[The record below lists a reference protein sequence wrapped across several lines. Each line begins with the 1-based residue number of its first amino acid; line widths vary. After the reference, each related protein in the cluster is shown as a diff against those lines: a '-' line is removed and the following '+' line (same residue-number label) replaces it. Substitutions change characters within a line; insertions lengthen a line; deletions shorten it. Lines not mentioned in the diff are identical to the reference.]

1 MEIVEYEG
9 MKPFSNDLRQRII
22 EAIQE
27 NNQSQSKIAKRFS
40 VSLKFVEKLWKRF
53 RETGSYEALPHG
65 GGRKRLLKDDEQL
78 IRQKVADKPD
88 ITLSEL
94 AEYVA
99 EQTGKDVVS
108 DPVMCVELQRLN
120 LPRKKSRFIHRKEI
134 PNE

>member
-1 MEIVEYEG
+1 
-9 MKPFSNDLRQRII
+9 MKAYSNDLRRRVI

-27 NNQSQSKIAKRFS
+27 NEETQAEIAERFS
-40 VSLKFVEKLWKRF
+40 VSDSFVENVWKRF
-53 RETGSYEALPHG
+53 RETGSYQALPHG
-65 GGRKRLLKDDEQL
+65 GGRKRLLADDEHL
-78 IRQKVADKPD
+78 IRAKVAAEPD

-99 EQTGKDVVS
+99 EQTGKELVS

-120 LPRKKSRFIHRKEI
+120 LPRKKSRFIPRKEN